1 MKVEVGNMWT
11 VWGKTDL
18 WMFTSNPIRNR
29 YGGIVMGAGI
39 AKQVA
44 QRFPYVPRG
53 FRDVLDKNPAS
64 AGVLSICDGQ
74 LLGYFMVKHH
84 WELPADLGV
93 ISDSVADLKVLAS
106 RYDRIDLNYPG
117 IGNGR
122 LKESEVEP
130 VIISLPDNVHVWK
143 LPNRSNLEHNWSDSH
158 EL

>member
-44 QRFPYVPRG
+44 QRFPYVPRR
-53 FRDVLDKNPAS
+53 FRDVLDRNPAS
-64 AGVLSICDGQ
+64 AGVLSACDDQ

-93 ISDSVADLKVLAS
+93 ISDSVEDLKILAGK
-106 RYDRIDLNYPG
+106 YARIDLNYPG

-130 VIISLPDNVHVWK
+130 VIISIPDNVHVWK
-143 LPNRSNLEHNWSDSH
+143 LPNRSNLERNWSN
-158 EL
+158 